1 MHLKTKSG
9 RRVILPT
16 PEEDAA
22 ITAAAADDPDNP
34 VLSDDEWD
42 EARLRAVRPEPD
54 TGKDRVAVRLS
65 EQVVQRFRATG
76 SGWQGRMD
84 AALQD
89 WLKHHKPEQLP

>member
-22 ITAAAADDPDNP
+22 LTAAAADDPDNP

-54 TGKDRVAVRLS
+54 TGKERVAVRLS
-65 EQVVQRFRATG
+65 EQVVQRFVPRVPAGKGAWTRPCKIG
-76 SGWQGRMD
+76 
-84 AALQD
+84 
-89 WLKHHKPEQLP
+89 

>member
-22 ITAAAADDPDNP
+22 LTAAAADDPDNP
-34 VLSDDEWD
+34 VLSDAEWD
-42 EARLRAVRPEPD
+42 ETRLRAVRPEPD
-54 TGKDRVAVRLS
+54 TGKERVAVRLS
-65 EQVVQRFRATG
+65 ESVVQRFRATG
-76 SGWQGRMD
+76 SGWQRRLD

-89 WLKHHKPEQLP
+89 WLKHHNPEQLP